1 MKLIILEILKK
12 GNAQKYLLWPNPWV
26 CIIVFVVV
34 IDHSRLKLRRL
45 LSLSFGAYESYLI
58 FDIKNRCGNT
68 SYHKICPWEI
78 QNKV

>member
-1 MKLIILEILKK
+1 MHRNIYFGLIRGFVLF
-12 GNAQKYLLWPNPWV
+12 
-26 CIIVFVVV
+26 VFVVV